1 MLSGD
6 GHDQVLHNYVR
17 NAWLPGAMP
26 RPTALQAESK
36 AIPEQV
42 ESGQAGDSRTNTP
55 KELYSPAQGWPR
67 SGLPWDCARAK
78 CEPCMGFHSVP
89 QILRRRCGVRIV
101 QPFQG
106 WWRIFPKTQ
115 GRPLRGRP
123 WAGEC
128 NAFGVETRTEP
139 IVYSSQHA
147 GAVRRFSLTFC
158 GGWTTTC
165 RAPQLLRA

>member
-55 KELYSPAQGWPR
+55 KELYSPAQVGRAAGYPGTVPIR
-67 SGLPWDCARAK
+67 NVNPVGGFFQNPHCWDASYRQD
-78 CEPCMGFHSVP
+78 H
-89 QILRRRCGVRIV
+89 
-101 QPFQG
+101 
-106 WWRIFPKTQ
+106 
-115 GRPLRGRP
+115 RP
-123 WAGEC
+123 
-128 NAFGVETRTEP
+128 T
-139 IVYSSQHA
+139 
-147 GAVRRFSLTFC
+147 
-158 GGWTTTC
+158 
-165 RAPQLLRA
+165 